1 MDNKPLYVVIKQR
14 QQNVEDFSSQEGLCI
29 FNDCCDIC
37 YILGMDF
44 IFRYWYY
51 CYWSMF
57 FLISHGK
64 FMMISGE
71 VIVFL

>member
-1 MDNKPLYVVIKQR
+1 
-14 QQNVEDFSSQEGLCI
+14 
-29 FNDCCDIC
+29 
-37 YILGMDF
+37 MDF